1 MKKGFTL
8 VEILAV
14 VVLLLVVMLFTT
26 PVLKKLINN
35 GDEKERALIEERILI
50 AAKEYASSYD
60 NGFYDK
66 LVNVGDYNFVYKTD
80 LLKSGLIELD
90 DLDKLDRL
98 VGVKGELLV
107 DDKVKYTLSYI
118 DNNINSNDYSNE
130 ELYTMLQGM
139 LTRLT
144 NLEQNSSGSSGGEGG
159 SESSISSI
167 LDAYPVGSIYTSVNN
182 INPGT
187 LFGGTWVSFG
197 SGKTLVGV
205 DTNNSKFNTVEKT
218 GGNESVS
225 YTPIGTVGSH
235 ALTVAELP
243 SHTHSI
249 PSLSGTAA
257 SAGSHSHEVYSYDGT
272 VVSDYSG
279 SVYGYRVKPD
289 SVANGYPFTTKSA
302 GAHTHS
308 VTTNAS
314 TTGGSGS
321 GSGHNH
327 SFSGTASNIDILNPY
342 ITVYMWKRTA

>member
-1 MKKGFTL
+1 
-8 VEILAV
+8 
-14 VVLLLVVMLFTT
+14 
-26 PVLKKLINN
+26 
-35 GDEKERALIEERILI
+35 
-50 AAKEYASSYD
+50 
-60 NGFYDK
+60 
-66 LVNVGDYNFVYKTD
+66 
-80 LLKSGLIELD
+80 
-90 DLDKLDRL
+90 LDRL

-118 DNNINSNDYSNE
+118 DNPVNGYCE
-130 ELYTMLQGM
+130 EEVYTMIQQLQEEVSYLRNNPSG
-139 LTRLT
+139 
-144 NLEQNSSGSSGGEGG
+144 GSSGEG
-159 SESSISSI
+159 SSSLSSV
-167 LDAYPVGSIYTSVNN
+167 LEAYPIGSLYISTTST
-182 INPGT
+182 NPGT

-235 ALTVAELP
+235 TLTVAELP

-257 SAGSHSHEVYSYDGT
+257 SAGAHNHTITTWDSTTT
-272 VVSDYSG
+272 VSNWNSPTCELA
-279 SVYGYRVKPD
+279 K
-289 SVANGYPFTTKSA
+289 TTSSLNITSTA

-314 TTGGSGS
+314 TTGSSGS
-321 GSGHNH
+321 GNGHDH
-327 SFSGTASNIDILNPY
+327 SFSGTASNIDVLDPY

>member
-66 LVNVGDYNFVYKTD
+66 LVKVGDYNYVYKTD

-130 ELYTMLQGM
+130 ELYTMLQA
-139 LTRLT
+139 LT
-144 NLEQNSSGSSGGEGG
+144 NRVTNVEQNGGGGGSSSGEESGGGDPLN
-159 SESSISSI
+159 S
-167 LDAYPVGSIYTSVNN
+167 YPVGSIYLSINDT
-182 INPGT
+182 NPGT
-187 LFGGTWVSFG
+187 IFGGTWVSFG

-205 DTNNSKFNTVEKT
+205 DTNDSAFNTVEKT
-218 GGNESVS
+218 GGEKMH
-225 YTPIGTVGSH
+225 T
-235 ALTVAELP
+235 LTVAEIP
-243 SHTHSI
+243 SHTHGSRSLTGTVRFRDITAADHNFVAGSSGIFGTSI
-249 PSLSGTAA
+249 SEVWSGEHTAAAGTTATDPHWNTISIDATHTHDSVGGGTA
-257 SAGSHSHEVYSYDGT
+257 
-272 VVSDYSG
+272 
-279 SVYGYRVKPD
+279 
-289 SVANGYPFTTKSA
+289 
-302 GAHTHS
+302 
-308 VTTNAS
+308 
-314 TTGGSGS
+314 
-321 GSGHNH
+321 HN
-327 SFSGTASNIDILNPY
+327 NLQPY